1 MDQEKVVCTYNG
13 VSFNLKKKEILLYAT
28 MQYINPVISR
38 YRNLADVPSEIN
50 QSRTARFH
58 LYEISTTVKLQG
70 SKEQH
75 CGCPRLEGRGN
86 GAFLINRCNIPLT
99 QYEKRS
105 SHLRLGTG
113 PIDNGVVQHT

>member
-1 MDQEKVVCTYNG
+1 MVCTYNG

-28 MQYINPVISR
+28 MQYINPVISC
-38 YRNLADVPSEIN
+38 YSEIN
-50 QSRTARFH
+50 QSRIARFH
-58 LYEISTTVKLQG
+58 FYEISTTVKLQG

-86 GAFLINRCNIPLT
+86 GAFLINRCNISLT

-105 SHLRLGTG
+105 SDLRHGTG
-113 PIDNGVVQHT
+113 PIDNDVVQFT